1 MCHKPNLT
9 LLQQSTQRADRLR
22 SEPLGQARR
31 TVDLVKGACRTHRG
45 ECTAADATKTL
56 PMAGAQFKQNQYEIV
71 KPTMPCDGTRTVGY
85 SESRAGV
92 EPYTFIHDLFLSTI
106 VP

>member
-22 SEPLGQARR
+22 SGPLGQARH

-45 ECTAADATKTL
+45 EFTAADATKTL
-56 PMAGAQFKQNQYEIV
+56 PMAGAQFKQNQYEFV
-71 KPTMPCDGTRTVGY
+71 KPTIPCNGTGAVGY
-85 SESRAGV
+85 SE
-92 EPYTFIHDLFLSTI
+92 
-106 VP
+106 